1 MINTL
6 EESKEIASVVITQ
19 NLKILLDLSYCL
31 LSSVKPDLSFVF
43 LNETLSRWAFDCPC
57 SNLYVDM
64 WFPFAYLH
72 EQVFT

>member
-6 EESKEIASVVITQ
+6 EESKEIGSAVIIQ

-43 LNETLSRWAFDCPC
+43 
-57 SNLYVDM
+57 
-64 WFPFAYLH
+64 
-72 EQVFT
+72 